1 MDVTYEDTFRTVEL
15 PDGTTVAYNEA
26 GSGGIPV
33 ILIHGSGP
41 GATGWSN
48 FNPNIGAL
56 ADTFHVYAVTMPGWG
71 ESSPRAAAD
80 YRHPEV
86 LVQFMDA
93 VGIERAAL
101 VGNSMGGMIA
111 IAVAARNPERVSH
124 LITMGPGSG
133 GVTLFDAGDG
143 LTEGLKILYK
153 GYADPSPEN
162 FLATVDIMTY
172 NTPQEVAAPL
182 AEQRSANARQHQE
195 HLDNW
200 LQGSVDGP
208 PLRYAATEQEIMSIT
223 APSLLIHGRDD
234 RVVPFEHTL
243 RLVRMIPDSRAYLIN
258 RCGHWAQ
265 LEHAAEFN
273 RLVRDFILST
283 AGADDEEQLVSLGG

>member
-1 MDVTYEDTFRTVEL
+1 MDVTYEETFKKVVL
-15 PDGTTVAYNEA
+15 PDGTTVAFNEA
-26 GSGGIPV
+26 GQGDQAL

-48 FNPNIGAL
+48 FSPNIGSL
-56 ADTFHVYAVTMPGWG
+56 ADDFHVYAVDMPGWG
-71 ESSPRAAAD
+71 ESSPRPAAE

-93 VGIERAAL
+93 VGIGRAAL

-124 LITMGPGSG
+124 LITMGPSSG
-133 GVTLFDAGDG
+133 GVTIHDAGG
-143 LTEGLKILYK
+143 GPSEGLKILYK

-162 FLATVDIMTY
+162 FEAIVDIMTY
-172 NTPQEVAAPL
+172 DTPKEVAVPL
-182 AEQRSANARQHQE
+182 AIQRSENARKHQE

-200 LQGSVDGP
+200 LQASGAGL
-208 PLRYAATEQEIMSIT
+208 PLRYGASEQEIMSIT
-223 APSLLIHGRDD
+223 APALLIHGRDD
-234 RVVPFEHTL
+234 RVVPYEHTL
-243 RLVRMIPDSRAYLIN
+243 RLVRLISNSRAYLIN

-265 LEHAAEFN
+265 LEHANEFN
-273 RLVRDFILST
+273 RVVRDFVLQT
-283 AGADDEEQLVSLGG
+283 DPTEQEPVLAGIGG

>member
-1 MDVTYEDTFRTVEL
+1 MDVTYEETFRTVEL

-26 GSGGIPV
+26 GSGDTTV

-48 FNPNIGAL
+48 FNPNIGDL
-56 ADTFHVYAVTMPGWG
+56 ADHFHVLAVDMPGWG
-71 ESSPRAAAD
+71 ESSPRKAAD

-86 LVQFMDA
+86 VVQFMDA
-93 VGIERAAL
+93 LGIERAAL

-111 IAVAARNPERVSH
+111 IAVAARHPERVSH

-133 GVTLFDAGDG
+133 GATIFDAGGG
-143 LTEGLKILYK
+143 LTEGLKVLYK
-153 GYADPSPEN
+153 GYAEPSAEN

-172 NTPQEVAAPL
+172 DTPREVAAPL
-182 AEQRSANARQHQE
+182 AEQRSANARKHQE

-234 RVVPFEHTL
+234 RVVSFEHTL

-265 LEHAAEFN
+265 LEHAREFN
-273 RLVRDFILST
+273 ELVRNFIQSRT
-283 AGADDEEQLVSLGG
+283 ADRSEQELVSIGG